1 MPTSL
6 IAGLAYVGGAL
17 GASGATAVVVGGAV
31 VGAAAGGVYAAVSGG
46 NVLKGVLVGAGVG
59 TLVGGGLAMMGGVG
73 TAATPTV
80 EGLDAF
86 YTAAPLATNA
96 TTSALPS
103 VIAPTTGTG
112 LLSSEYVKGSMIMSG
127 MDFAKGAAQAY
138 GAADAAE
145 ENRKAE
151 IEAERERRAATAAP
165 NANTHAELS
174 FTKDENQAMSYRNF
188 FEPLETKTL
197 KQKGMLENATTKPSL
212 A

>member
-1 MPTSL
+1 MPTTL
-6 IAGLAYVGGAL
+6 IAAATAIGSFV
-17 GASGATAVVVGGAV
+17 GASGVAATVIGGAAM
-31 VGAAAGGVYAAVSGG
+31 GAVAGGVISAVSGG
-46 NVLKGVLVGAGVG
+46 DVLKGALIGAGVG
-59 TLVGGGLAMMGGVG
+59 ALAGGVG
-73 TAATPTV
+73 AYFGGVGEAVTPTV

-86 YTAAPLATNA
+86 YTAAPMVTNA

-112 LLSSEYVKGSMIMSG
+112 LLSSEYVKGAMIMSG

-151 IEAERERRAATAAP
+151 AEAERERRTATVAP
-165 NANTHAELS
+165 SANTHADLS
-174 FTKDENQAMSYRNF
+174 FTKDESQAMSYRNF